1 MKDVHDN
8 VSGLSA
14 ATMISRRK
22 KYEEE
27 VEDLMGEFEKIR
39 SELMCYFL
47 LTCGTW
53 LAVILMVLT
62 KVMPDA

>member
-8 VSGLSA
+8 LSGLSA
-14 ATMISRRK
+14 ATMTSRRK
-22 KYEEE
+22 DYEEE
-27 VEDLMGEFEKIR
+27 AEDLLGEIEKIR
-39 SELMCYFL
+39 TELMCYFL

-53 LAVILMVLT
+53 LAVIWLVIT